1 MGACHVYVF
10 LFVITGVIDLAACYF
25 FLFEQV
31 STILC
36 SSPFYFQILCFV
48 RFCCFFFLFVCL
60 SVLLSFIAYS
70 SRKVIS
76 YKYVLTYLTYS
87 FTGESKGIQSTKF
100 IFGMFVSKQTY
111 FNPDILT
118 LVRNLVT
125 GGVNQFLEEH
135 IAEGDELRGGLDS
148 EQTADTRS
156 RCKILQLSLFEGPLA
171 AYGVCIC
178 SKCFVE

>member
-1 MGACHVYVF
+1 M
-10 LFVITGVIDLAACYF
+10 
-25 FLFEQV
+25 
-31 STILC
+31 
-36 SSPFYFQILCFV
+36 
-48 RFCCFFFLFVCL
+48 
-60 SVLLSFIAYS
+60 
-70 SRKVIS
+70 
-76 YKYVLTYLTYS
+76 
-87 FTGESKGIQSTKF
+87 
-100 IFGMFVSKQTY
+100 FGMFVSKQTY

-171 AYGVCIC
+171 AHGVCIC
-178 SKCFVE
+178 SKR

>member
-1 MGACHVYVF
+1 M
-10 LFVITGVIDLAACYF
+10 
-25 FLFEQV
+25 
-31 STILC
+31 
-36 SSPFYFQILCFV
+36 
-48 RFCCFFFLFVCL
+48 FFFTYLHSIFL
-60 SVLLSFIAYS
+60 AQ
-70 SRKVIS
+70 VINC
-76 YKYVLTYLTYS
+76 KYVLTYS
-87 FTGESKGIQSTKF
+87 FTGENKDIKSTKF
-100 IFGMFVSKQTY
+100 VFGMFVSKQTY

-171 AYGVCIC
+171 AYGVCLFC
-178 SKCFVE
+178 SVVNVERNCLKIILLC